1 MTNLNK
7 LPKITKLASKFG
19 TPLIDA
25 EFVGDGITFRYKVGN
40 TVSDYHY
47 NNVDRGI
54 EEEIGRLERLLA
66 VEI

>member
-7 LPKITKLASKFG
+7 LPKITKLAKQFG
-19 TPLIDA
+19 TPLKNA
-25 EFVGDGITFRYKVGN
+25 EFIGDGIVFHYHVGS
-40 TVSDYHY
+40 TISDYRY

-54 EEEIGRLERLLA
+54 NEEIIRLERLLA